1 MYYYTC
7 LNFDVRH
14 TRHGAPYF
22 PPLTA
27 EESGAGKQILLEKG
41 AYKDMNV
48 CIMYV
53 L

>member
-1 MYYYTC
+1 MYHYTC
-7 LNFDVRH
+7 LNFDVPH
-14 TRHGAPYF
+14 NVSPTVLF
-22 PPLTA
+22 PHTA